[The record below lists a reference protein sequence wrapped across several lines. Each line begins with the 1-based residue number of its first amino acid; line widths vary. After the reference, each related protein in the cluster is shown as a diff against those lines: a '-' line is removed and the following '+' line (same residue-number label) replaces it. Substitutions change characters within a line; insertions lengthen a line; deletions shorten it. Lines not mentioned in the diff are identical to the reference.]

1 MKSETIKQLSLL
13 IIIAFFI
20 GFAYVTVKALEISN
34 KTQIS
39 TGEGIY
45 TNKVSTSKEIA
56 SKALELTKNCKS
68 ELCEVQ
74 SILDYV
80 THIPYK
86 INYFRANSPQRT
98 IQNNFGDCDDKSNLL
113 ISMLHSLGKEAYFVL
128 VPKHI
133 FVITPIKD
141 KRLRKTKG
149 IIIGGKKYFILESTA
164 KGSKVGFPLRY
175 RLDEVNAI
183 VEPFSNRALV
193 YDKLKYGVSTH

>member
-1 MKSETIKQLSLL
+1 MKSELSKNLSLIV
-13 IIIAFFI
+13 IIVFFI
-20 GFAYVTVKALEISN
+20 GFAYITLKAIQISN

-56 SKALELTKNCKS
+56 SKAFELTNECKS

-80 THIPYK
+80 TNIPYK
-86 INYFRANSPQRT
+86 INHFRANSPQKT

-133 FVITPIKD
+133 FVITPITD
-141 KRLRKTKG
+141 RRLRNTKG
-149 IIIGGKKYFILESTA
+149 VVVDGKKYFILESTA
-164 KGSKVGFPLRY
+164 KGSQVGFPLRY
-175 RLDEVNAI
+175 NINEINAI
-183 VEPFSNRALV
+183 VEPFSNK
-193 YDKLKYGVSTH
+193 KLQYKILQYKI

>member
-1 MKSETIKQLSLL
+1 MKSEINKNLSFVV
-13 IIIAFFI
+13 IVIFFI
-20 GFAYVTVKALEISN
+20 GFVYITVKALQISR

-56 SKALELTKNCKS
+56 NKALALTRNCKS

-86 INYFRANSPQRT
+86 INHFRANSPQRT

-128 VPKHI
+128 VPEHI

-141 KRLRKTKG
+141 KRLSKTKG
-149 IIIGGKKYFILESTA
+149 LNIDGKKYFILESTA
-164 KGSKVGFPLRY
+164 KGSHVGFPLRY
-175 RLDEVNAI
+175 RLNEISAI
-183 VEPFSNRALV
+183 VEPFSNEKVPYKTLE
-193 YDKLKYGVSTH
+193 YEI

>member
-1 MKSETIKQLSLL
+1 MKSERSKNLSLVV
-13 IIIAFFI
+13 IVIFFI
-20 GFAYVTVKALEISN
+20 GFTYITVKAVQISN

-39 TGEGIY
+39 TNDGIY

-56 SKALELTKNCKS
+56 IKTLELTKECKS
-68 ELCEVQ
+68 DLCEIQ

-86 INYFRANSPQRT
+86 INHFRANSPQGT

-141 KRLRKTKG
+141 KRLRNTKG
-149 IIIGGKKYFILESTA
+149 LVIDGKKYFILESTA
-164 KGSKVGFPLRY
+164 KGSQVGFHLRY
-175 RLDEVNAI
+175 RLNEISTI
-183 VEPFSNRALV
+183 VEPFSNEKVTYKTLE
-193 YDKLKYGVSTH
+193 YKI

>member
-1 MKSETIKQLSLL
+1 MKSEHSKNLSLVV
-13 IIIAFFI
+13 IVIFFI
-20 GFAYVTVKALEISN
+20 GFAYITVKAMQISS

-45 TNKVSTSKEIA
+45 SNKVSTSKEIA
-56 SKALELTKNCKS
+56 SKAQELSKNCKS

-86 INYFRANSPQRT
+86 INHFRANSPQST

-113 ISMLHSLGKEAYFVL
+113 ISMLHSLKKEAYFVL

-133 FVITPIKD
+133 FVITPIQD
-141 KRLRKTKG
+141 KRLQKKKG
-149 IIIGGKKYFILESTA
+149 LFIDGKKYFILESTA
-164 KGSKVGFPLRY
+164 KGSQVGFPLRY
-175 RLDEVNAI
+175 QLNEISAI
-183 VEPFSNRALV
+183 VEPFSNEKV
-193 YDKLKYGVSTH
+193 YYKTLEYKI

>member
-1 MKSETIKQLSLL
+1 MKSELSKNLSLVV
-13 IIIAFFI
+13 IVIFFI
-20 GFAYVTVKALEISN
+20 GFAYITGNALQISN
-34 KTQIS
+34 RTQIS

-86 INYFRANSPQRT
+86 INHFRANSPQRT

-113 ISMLHSLGKEAYFVL
+113 ISMLHSLEKEAYFVL

-133 FVITPIKD
+133 FVITAIKD

-149 IIIGGKKYFILESTA
+149 LAFNGKKYFILESTA
-164 KGSKVGFPLRY
+164 KGSHVGFPLRY
-175 RLDEVNAI
+175 RLNEVSAI
-183 VEPFSNRALV
+183 VEPFSNEKVAYKTLE
-193 YDKLKYGVSTH
+193 YKI